1 MGCEIASNGMLSLA
15 EGGTGEILL
24 QIKGK
29 TVSPRMSWEKVKLQL
44 ISDEGAVL
52 ELLVYCYCRTERATL
67 VANVERIQT
76 TMVRG
81 NIREY
86 RFMIAN
92 SGGGETGE
100 IRVTPLKRNGYRWL
114 HLRLFL
120 H

>member
-1 MGCEIASNGMLSLA
+1 M
-15 EGGTGEILL
+15 
-24 QIKGK
+24 K
-29 TVSPRMSWEKVKLQL
+29 
-44 ISDEGAVL
+44 
-52 ELLVYCYCRTERATL
+52 ELFWNYLYIVIVELKRATL

-100 IRVTPLKRNGYRWL
+100 IRVTPPKAEMVIVGYI
-114 HLRLFL
+114 
-120 H
+120 